1 MKPVRFLACCLA
13 LLAVLPSHA
22 ATNDWFGIH
31 VVDEA
36 TGHGVPLVE
45 LETVNHLRYVTDNA
59 GWVAIQEPG
68 WVGQPVFFMIRSH
81 GYEFP
86 KDGFGYAGTAVTYAP
101 GGRTT
106 LRLKRGNVAERL
118 YRVTGEGRYR
128 DSVLLGEP
136 VPQGEPALRALVVG
150 QDSVQLAPYHGRL
163 LWFWGD
169 TSRLRY
175 PLGQFHTSGAWSAL
189 PGTAGFDP
197 TRDPELHYWTNHDG
211 FSRDMV
217 PLKPGEKGV
226 VWIDGLVT
234 VPDAHGQE
242 RLVAHYSHRESLAK
256 QIHHGLAVWNDA
268 REIFELSQT
277 LPNEEVWRFIQG
289 HPVKYTSEGH
299 DYLLC
304 GDHLPNIRVPA
315 RLEDVL
321 NPARY
326 EAWTCLSTNRAP
338 KGELLPQRDAA
349 GALQWAWRSDVA
361 PTRNRDEQRWLKAG
375 LVKTHE
381 LRFLPLDTESG
392 KPVLLHGGSVRWNAH
407 RQRWIAIAV
416 ESGGTSSAL
425 GEVWYAE
432 ARDPLGPWPKARKIA
447 THEHYSFYNPVH
459 HDLFDQQGGRL
470 IQFEGTYS
478 ESFSGNPTATSRYD
492 YNQMM
497 YRLDLDDPRLAT
509 THD

>member
-1 MKPVRFLACCLA
+1 MKTPLSLA
-13 LLAVLPSHA
+13 LGLALFLSLPSLA
-22 ATNDWFGIH
+22 ATNEWFGIQ
-31 VVDEA
+31 VVDDA
-36 TGHGVPLVE
+36 TGRGVPLVE

-68 WVGQPVFFMIRSH
+68 WAGQSVFLTIHSH
-81 GYEFP
+81 GYEFS
-86 KDGFGYAGTAVTYAP
+86 KDGFGYAGVAVTNTP
-101 GGRTT
+101 GGRVT
-106 LRLKRGNVAERL
+106 LKLKRRNVAERL

-136 VPQGEPALRALVVG
+136 APAGEPTIRGLVAG

-169 TSRLRY
+169 TARLRY
-175 PLGQFHTSGAWSAL
+175 PLGQFRTSGAWSVL

-197 TRDPELHYWTNHDG
+197 ARDVDLHYWTDHEG
-211 FSRDMV
+211 FSREMV
-217 PLKPGEKGV
+217 PLKAGEKGV
-226 VWIDGLVT
+226 VWIDGVVT
-234 VPDAHGQE
+234 VPDAKGKE
-242 RLVAHYSHRESLAK
+242 RLVAHFSHRESLAK
-256 QIHHGLAVWNDA
+256 QLRHGLAVWNDE
-268 REIFELSQT
+268 RELFELSTT
-277 LPNEEVWRFIQG
+277 LPEDEQWRFIQG
-289 HPVKYTSEGH
+289 HPVKHTVAGR

-321 NPARY
+321 NPASY
-326 EAWTCLSTNRAP
+326 EAWTCIGTNRNAKDEP
-338 KGELLPQRDAA
+338 LPQRDAT
-349 GALQWAWRSDVA
+349 GSLQWAWRRDTA

-375 LVKTHE
+375 LVQTNE
-381 LRFLPLDTESG
+381 LHFLPFDTESG
-392 KPVLLHGGSVRWNAH
+392 KAVLLHGGSVRWNAH

-432 ARDPLGPWPKARKIA
+432 SRDPLGPWLKARKVA

-459 HDLFDQQGGRL
+459 HDVLDQQGGRL

-497 YRLDLDDPRLAT
+497 YRLDLDDPRLAA
-509 THD
+509 THE